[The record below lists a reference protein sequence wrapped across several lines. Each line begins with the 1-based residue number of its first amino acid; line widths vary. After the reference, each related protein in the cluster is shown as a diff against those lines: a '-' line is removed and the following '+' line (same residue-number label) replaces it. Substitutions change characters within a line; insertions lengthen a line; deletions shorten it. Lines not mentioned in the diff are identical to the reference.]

1 MIELSQKEAENRAS
15 KVKVPALTEEEI
27 FDLVQF
33 DFATNSAAVAA
44 RVALGLESIKY
55 LRKRAK
61 EAIDR
66 EVFNRQFREWAKT
79 AGPQWDNHRQKY
91 VCYGLNK

>member
-1 MIELSQKEAENRAS
+1 MIELSQKEAETRAS
-15 KVKVPALTEEEI
+15 KAKVPALTEEEI
-27 FDLVQF
+27 FDIVQF
-33 DFATNSAAVAA
+33 DFATNSATIAA

-61 EAIDR
+61 EVIDR

-79 AGPQWDNHRQKY
+79 ARPVWDNHRQKY